1 MITPWL
7 GHDLLPGSCIP
18 THNSGLILDLRP
30 ANERRRYKVTT
41 SLIGCAQTKTQ
52 SCRIWLRISP
62 CNTSLEIFRFVY
74 INDTPVNPITVS
86 RYSVELFFDTDFTL
100 IFSKSIFWFFMWIYY
115 LSNSD
120 LEWPVFKDLIGRHP
134 GQNCL
139 QSHAIY
145 VSVTFCVLISNWP
158 HISDFGQH
166 HQHQLQQQRTLW
178 KKTVFVIVFSTRR
191 ITRSTMRRLTN
202 VLHVIPNSF
211 YSDSIPAD
219 QVALNFCISY
229 EITAN
234 MTSTVHNFEAVI

>member
-7 GHDLLPGSCIP
+7 GHDLLAGSCSP

-30 ANERRRYKVTT
+30 ANERRRYKETP

-74 INDTPVNPITVS
+74 QRHTCKLITVS
-86 RYSVELFFDTDFTL
+86 RYSVDLFFDTDFTL
-100 IFSKSIFWFFMWIYY
+100 VFSKSIFRFLMWIHY

-139 QSHAIY
+139 QSHAIC
-145 VSVTFCVLISNWP
+145 VS
-158 HISDFGQH
+158 
-166 HQHQLQQQRTLW
+166 
-178 KKTVFVIVFSTRR
+178 
-191 ITRSTMRRLTN
+191 
-202 VLHVIPNSF
+202 NS
-211 YSDSIPAD
+211 
-219 QVALNFCISY
+219 LCL
-229 EITAN
+229 
-234 MTSTVHNFEAVI
+234 